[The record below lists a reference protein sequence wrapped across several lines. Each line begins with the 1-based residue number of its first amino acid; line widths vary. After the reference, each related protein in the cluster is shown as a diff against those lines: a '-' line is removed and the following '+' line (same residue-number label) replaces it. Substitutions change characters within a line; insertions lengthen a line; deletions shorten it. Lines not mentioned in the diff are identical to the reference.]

1 VHRRI
6 VQARDEG
13 AAVIIVSSEL
23 DEVYA
28 LADRIAVMY
37 RGRVVDVVPPDT
49 TRDDLGLLMAGMTPV
64 ATGGAA

>member
-1 VHRRI
+1 M
-6 VQARDEG
+6 
-13 AAVIIVSSEL
+13 IIVSSEL